1 MKTSQDRS
9 KSSKIMDTNKRIQLS
24 LISKTSKFR
33 ISLAQSKLYCLN
45 RNCLYI
51 HMIILNGMHD
61 NFLEF
66 VIEAKESRAFRV
78 YSLILLQA
86 FVWQAF
92 VFFSFV
98 WHFYRCPIYNAI
110 QKFINKA
117 KTQDMPYK
125 ITKIHWKCHTKCKM
139 SIVLRNIEDGEIQN
153 NLGPYKVSFY
163 MESGPLKKI
172 I

>member
-1 MKTSQDRS
+1 
-9 KSSKIMDTNKRIQLS
+9 
-24 LISKTSKFR
+24 
-33 ISLAQSKLYCLN
+33 
-45 RNCLYI
+45 
-51 HMIILNGMHD
+51 MIILNGMHD

-125 ITKIHWKCHTKCKM
+125 ITKIH
-139 SIVLRNIEDGEIQN
+139 
-153 NLGPYKVSFY
+153 
-163 MESGPLKKI
+163 
-172 I
+172 